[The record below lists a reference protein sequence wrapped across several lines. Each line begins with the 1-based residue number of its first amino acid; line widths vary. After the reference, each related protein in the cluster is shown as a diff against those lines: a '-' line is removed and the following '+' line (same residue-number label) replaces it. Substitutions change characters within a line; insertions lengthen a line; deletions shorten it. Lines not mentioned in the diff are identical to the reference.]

1 MKQGTFVHQ
10 AKYTKDLM
18 KKFNTAE
25 FKPVSTPM
33 STATTLDPDE
43 NGEVVDQR
51 EYMSMTGPL
60 LYLMMIQTDIQFAV
74 CLCACFQA
82 FPHFSHLIVIQ
93 QIFMYLK
100 YTLKFGIWYSA
111 SSSLDLVNF
120 FDADFVGCGID
131 RKSTSG
137 ICHFLGSCLVC
148 WSSRKRS
155 STA

>member
-1 MKQGTFVHQ
+1 MKQGAFVHQ
-10 AKYTKDLM
+10 AKYTKNLM
-18 KKFNTAE
+18 KKFNMAE
-25 FKPVSTPM
+25 FKPVLTPM

-60 LYLMMIQTDIQFAV
+60 LYLTMIQTDIQFTV
-74 CLCACFQA
+74 CLCARFQA
-82 FPHFSHLIVIQ
+82 FPRFSHLIVIQ
-93 QIFMYLK
+93 WIFMYLK